1 LLVVNQGITILIT
14 NVYVFNISF
23 WKLQILII
31 IALKINNLCIIREV
45 LSHIYYYWLFSFPMR
60 ISYIYIYIYIY
71 IYFFKGKKGYR
82 DENLIHIR
90 YIVVLSA
97 LLELHF
103 TRALMW
109 VGGGASSS
117 NIYIYFSKALGFMI
131 IIIHSLSLSLSISD
145 TARERKREKESTKY
159 LESPAFLST
168 PDPTAIIM
176 SSAHLLHRHHC
187 SHTALSF
194 ALLNHPTSHKASSFP
209 PARKR
214 RKKKK
219 EKGQKQGHPR
229 HHHHHHVFAKQVVAF
244 FIELASWF

>member
-1 LLVVNQGITILIT
+1 
-14 NVYVFNISF
+14 
-23 WKLQILII
+23 
-31 IALKINNLCIIREV
+31 
-45 LSHIYYYWLFSFPMR
+45 M
-60 ISYIYIYIYIY
+60 
-71 IYFFKGKKGYR
+71 YFCKGKKGYR
-82 DENLIHIR
+82 DENLIYIR

-117 NIYIYFSKALGFMI
+117 NIYVDIYFSKVLGFMI
-131 IIIHSLSLSLSISD
+131 ITIHSLSLSISD

-194 ALLNHPTSHKASSFP
+194 ALLNHPTSLKASSFP

-229 HHHHHHVFAKQVVAF
+229 HHHHHVFAKRVVAF
-244 FIELASWF
+244 FIELSSWF